1 MYDPKGKEIRKE
13 TGKGGDEVHI
23 ANLIAAA
30 RGAAKPNSE
39 IEDGHKSTLLCH
51 LGNIAH
57 RTGRTLHCDPATGR
71 IVNDTEAMKL
81 WGREYAAGW
90 EPKV

>member
-1 MYDPKGKEIRKE
+1 
-13 TGKGGDEVHI
+13 
-23 ANLIAAA
+23 L
-30 RGAAKPNSE
+30 NSE

-57 RTGRTLHCDPATGR
+57 RTGRTIKCDPRTGH
-71 IVNDTEAMKL
+71 ILDDKDAMGY
-81 WGREYAAGW
+81 WSREYAKGF